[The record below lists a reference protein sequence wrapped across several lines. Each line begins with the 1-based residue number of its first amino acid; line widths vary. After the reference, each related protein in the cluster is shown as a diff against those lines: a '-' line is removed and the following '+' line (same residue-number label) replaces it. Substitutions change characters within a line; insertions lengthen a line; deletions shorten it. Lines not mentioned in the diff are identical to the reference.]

1 MPTTL
6 ANSTSE
12 LLVEDLRL
20 SSLSSSSSSSS
31 SSLSLPSVFPV
42 LSQRVYENSGASLL
56 LTILFG
62 SSVCGCGFT
71 CGLGLEDL

>member
-6 ANSTSE
+6 IGNANSTYE

-20 SSLSSSSSSSS
+20 SSLSSSS
-31 SSLSLPSVFPV
+31 LSLPSVFPV
-42 LSQRVYENSGASLL
+42 LSYRVYENSGASLV

-62 SSVCGCGFT
+62 CVCGCCFT